1 MKRIILWL
9 MAVLITITAAIYQR
23 MTGPTNPKREEIS
36 LNDTLHKIRLIR
48 SIGLDERSEIKLSIN
63 DSTIKARVY
72 YKRFK
77 TDDEYQQAPFRYK
90 EYPVDSFIMNRIF
103 GITREKGLFAALPPQ
118 PPAGKIQYYI
128 EFTDKYCIKT
138 LMKESPVIIRYK
150 GGVPVWILTP
160 HILLMFLAMLFS
172 TASGLFAAFKMP
184 VYKKYGTMTLYLLI
198 AGGLIF
204 GPIVQKYAFGEFWTG
219 IPFGWDMTDNKL
231 LITLFFWIGAVIMN
245 RKTEK
250 PFVTI
255 IAAAVLLLVYSIPHN
270 LFGSELDYNTGKVIQ
285 GFSLFFF
292 YFHVPKKS

>member
-1 MKRIILWL
+1 
-9 MAVLITITAAIYQR
+9 
-23 MTGPTNPKREEIS
+23 
-36 LNDTLHKIRLIR
+36 
-48 SIGLDERSEIKLSIN
+48 
-63 DSTIKARVY
+63 
-72 YKRFK
+72 
-77 TDDEYQQAPFRYK
+77 
-90 EYPVDSFIMNRIF
+90 
-103 GITREKGLFAALPPQ
+103 
-118 PPAGKIQYYI
+118 
-128 EFTDKYCIKT
+128 
-138 LMKESPVIIRYK
+138 
-150 GGVPVWILTP
+150 
-160 HILLMFLAMLFS
+160 MFLAMLFS

-255 IAAAVLLLVYSIPHN
+255 IAAAVLLLVYSIPHS